1 MPDRS
6 EVIEYV
12 DTYTYIFRHNR
23 AIFWSLRDQLDERV
37 GNHWL
42 FRLLL
47 GWLLPP
53 KVTFLKLPT
62 TPQLKE
68 EMAYRRVY
76 QDIVLPI
83 RTIEEAVDKAGAL
96 FDIWPILIYPSRIY
110 DHSDEGYR
118 GIFPTPDKKDIV
130 KGTNYAMYYDLGVY
144 GTPPNVS
151 NGTYKAVTCM
161 REMEEFTRRVG
172 GAPFLYAD
180 TFMTRSEF
188 DEMFDLELYHKV
200 RQKYHAE
207 GNFPHVFEKTAGGAR
222 LARWQK
228 KLDSEKT
235 KKLN

>member
-6 EVIEYV
+6 EIIEYV

-23 AIFWSLRDQLDERV
+23 AIFWTLRDQLDERV

-110 DHSDEGYR
+110 DHSGEGYR
-118 GIFPTPDKKDIV
+118 GIFRTPDKKDIV

-144 GTPPNVS
+144 VASKCCSTWS
-151 NGTYKAVTCM
+151 
-161 REMEEFTRRVG
+161 
-172 GAPFLYAD
+172 L
-180 TFMTRSEF
+180 
-188 DEMFDLELYHKV
+188 DL
-200 RQKYHAE
+200 Q
-207 GNFPHVFEKTAGGAR
+207 T
-222 LARWQK
+222 
-228 KLDSEKT
+228 
-235 KKLN
+235 